1 MEGSNDPPGKVLENM
16 KTLSIIVPVYNEEE
30 SLSMLL
36 EQWISHCKEC
46 DWRFIIVDDGSTDG
60 TQALLVDYLEQEP
73 LTVIRHKINKGY
85 GAAIKSGIRTAN
97 SEYVI
102 TIDGDGQH
110 SLDSVGD
117 LLQVIED
124 TDADMVIGTRVN
136 IKNLSMREIGKWII
150 KWISRIMI
158 PNHIKD
164 LNSGMKI
171 YRTEL
176 ARKYMMTCPNTM
188 AFSDIISLTFLH
200 NRCLV
205 LEAPINVMPRKGGK
219 STISYK
225 TAIDTVI
232 EIINIV
238 MLFNPLRLFI
248 PISLIFILAGLSWG
262 LPIFLDGRGL
272 STGSLFALIIGF
284 ISILL
289 GLIAE
294 QLSQLRRLQIELNDE
309 NQ

>member
-1 MEGSNDPPGKVLENM
+1 MEDPDDPPGKTLENM
-16 KTLSIIVPVYNEEE
+16 KTLSVIVPVYNEEE
-30 SLSMLL
+30 SLSLLL
-36 EQWISHCKEC
+36 ELWIARCKER
-46 DWRFIIVDDGSTDG
+46 DWQFIIVDDGSTDG
-60 TQALLVDYLEQEP
+60 SHAFLADHLEQAP

-85 GAAIKSGIRTAN
+85 EAAIKTGIRAAD

-102 TIDGDGQH
+102 TVDGDGQH

-117 LLQVIED
+117 LLQVIQES
-124 TDADMVIGTRVN
+124 DADMVIGTRVN
-136 IKNLSMREIGKWII
+136 ISKFSLREVGKGII

-171 YRTEL
+171 YQTEL
-176 ARKYMMTCPNTM
+176 ARKYMVTCPNTM

-205 LEAPINVMPRKGGK
+205 LETPINVMPRKGGK

-232 EIINIV
+232 EIVNIV

-248 PISLIFILAGLSWG
+248 PISLISILAGLAWG

-272 STGSLFALIIGF
+272 STWALFALIIGF

-289 GLIAE
+289 V
-294 QLSQLRRLQIELNDE
+294 
-309 NQ
+309 

>member
-1 MEGSNDPPGKVLENM
+1 M
-16 KTLSIIVPVYNEEE
+16 KNLSVIVPIYNEEE
-30 SLSMLL
+30 NLSTLL
-36 EQWISHCKEC
+36 DEWIAHCQEQGWQ
-46 DWRFIIVDDGSTDG
+46 FIIVDDGSTDG
-60 TQALLVDYLEQEP
+60 TQTILDAHLDKEP

-85 GAAIKSGIRTAN
+85 GAAIKAGIRAAN
-97 SEYVI
+97 HEYVI
-102 TIDGDGQH
+102 TADGDGQH
-110 SLDSVGD
+110 SLDHVSD
-117 LLQVIED
+117 LLQVIQD

-136 IKNLSMREIGKWII
+136 INNLSWRDIGRRII
-150 KWISRIMI
+150 KFISRIMI

-176 ARKYMMTCPNTM
+176 ARKYMVTCPNTM
-188 AFSDIISLTFLH
+188 AFSDIITLTFLH

-205 LEAPINVMPRKGGK
+205 MDTPINVLPRKGGK
-219 STISYK
+219 STINYK

-232 EIINIV
+232 EIVNIV

-248 PISLIFILAGLSWG
+248 PIAAISILAGLAWG
-262 LPIFLDGRGL
+262 LPIFLAGRGL
-272 STGSLFALIIGF
+272 STGALFALILGF

-294 QLSQLRRLQIELNDE
+294 QLSQLRQLQIELHDE
-309 NQ
+309 E

>member
-60 TQALLVDYLEQEP
+60 TQALLVDYLEQEL

>member
-1 MEGSNDPPGKVLENM
+1 MEGSNDPPKKILENM

-36 EQWISHCKEC
+36 EQWISHCKEY

-73 LTVIRHKINKGY
+73 LTVIHHKINKGY

-97 SEYVI
+97 SEYVV

-117 LLQVIED
+117 LLQVIEG

-150 KWISRIMI
+150 KWISRIII

-200 NRCLV
+200 NCCLV

-225 TAIDTVI
+225 TGIDTVV

-294 QLSQLRRLQIELNDE
+294 QLSQLRQLQIELNDE